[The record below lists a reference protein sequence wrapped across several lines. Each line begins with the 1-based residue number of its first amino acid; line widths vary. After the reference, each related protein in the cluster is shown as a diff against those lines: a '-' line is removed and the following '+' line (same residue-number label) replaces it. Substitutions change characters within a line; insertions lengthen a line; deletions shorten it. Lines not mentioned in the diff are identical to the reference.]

1 MKRELGVVSVVLLL
15 TVSVAVH
22 GSQPQAQQPPSGA
35 PPVEQ
40 RAPKDLRPLLSP
52 RQSEMRL
59 VTLRYTLD
67 RATLSGNYLG
77 VARGGPGRGGPAP
90 ATPPP
95 PLSPNRIARLIRFDL
110 DWQTALSTVAPATL
124 SPAARTELEALKN
137 TIQANRKQLD
147 TDAASLAQLSPLVPF
162 APAIVQL
169 AEARIRLEDIDA
181 EKAAGVVT
189 EVTRQVERV
198 RSQVDAGLAPDAS
211 SDALRV
217 DKGMTTRAALAV
229 DALRASLAEWNTF
242 YNGYDPLFS
251 WWVTV
256 PFKKADAALQAYATL
271 LREKVAAADLSPSAS
286 SAPASTPAPTA
297 SPAPIAPAAAPK
309 FGSVPDLQEL
319 MALSQ
324 DEMTDIV
331 LQFRGPSGGGGR
343 GGAAAQGSQPAGARG
358 AGTGRGLPTAIRV
371 EPNLGQEGRQGVGTA
386 PTQRSVT
393 RDRKFYE
400 GWLRALR
407 TLNFDSLSRNAQVDY
422 LFIKKTAEQQIAR
435 AGMTLPANPP
445 RKTDA
450 SGITGGAR
458 GRQGLIFDLQDELI
472 PYTPEELI
480 ALARTEFAWCEAE
493 MKKASRQLGLGD
505 DWKRALEKMKEI
517 HPPPGGQAAVIRDL
531 MVEAVDYLRAN
542 DLLTVPAVAAESL
555 HMIMMTPERQLVNPF
570 FTGGNEISVSYP
582 TDTMEHDTRLQSM
595 RGNNTPF
602 SHATAFHEMI
612 PGHNLVFYTG
622 ARYRG
627 YRPSLGGNS
636 PFYSEGWPLYWEL
649 TMYDLGFHDT
659 PEKKI
664 GALFWRMHRCA
675 RIIFSLQFHMGAW
688 SPQECVDFLVD
699 RVGFER
705 ENATGEVRRSFQG
718 GYGPLY
724 QAAYLLGGLQLRA
737 LRKEIV
743 DTRQMGQKPFHDEIL
758 RQGSMPITLLRLVL
772 NRQKLTRETS
782 VDWRFYGTGNT
793 ETAGDGERPA
803 ADPRQRRQ

>member
-1 MKRELGVVSVVLLL
+1 MKRELGVVSVILLL

-22 GSQPQAQQPPSGA
+22 GSQQQAQQPPSGA

-40 RAPKDLRPLLSP
+40 GAPNDLRPLLSP

-77 VARGGPGRGGPAP
+77 AARGGSGRGSTAPSTPA
-90 ATPPP
+90 P
-95 PLSPNRIARLIRFDL
+95 PLSPDRIARLIRFDL
-110 DWQTALSTVAPATL
+110 DWQMALSTIAPATL
-124 SPAARTELEALKN
+124 SPAARTELEALRN

-147 TDAASLAQLSPLVPF
+147 TDAAGLAQISPLVPF

-169 AEARIRLEDIDA
+169 AEARIRIENIDA
-181 EKAAGVVT
+181 EKAAGVVAQ
-189 EVTRQVERV
+189 VTRQVERV
-198 RSQVDAGLAPDAS
+198 RTHIEAGRAGNTSP
-211 SDALRV
+211 DALRM
-217 DKGMTTRAALAV
+217 DKDMATRGAVAV

-242 YNGYDPLFS
+242 YTGYDPLFT

-271 LREKVAAADLSPSAS
+271 LREKVGAADLSPSPS
-286 SAPASTPAPTA
+286 SAQVPAQAPAP
-297 SPAPIAPAAAPK
+297 SLAPIAPGPAPK

-331 LQFRGPSGGGGR
+331 IRFRGPAGRGGR
-343 GGAAAQGSQPAGARG
+343 GGAAAPAGTPGGARG
-358 AGTGRGLPTAIRV
+358 AGGRSGEAPAQAVAGRASDSPAPGGVIRDK
-371 EPNLGQEGRQGVGTA
+371 A
-386 PTQRSVT
+386 
-393 RDRKFYE
+393 FYE
-400 GWLRALR
+400 GWLKALQ
-407 TLNFDSLSRNAQVDY
+407 TLKFDSLSRNAQVDY
-422 LFIKKTAEQQIAR
+422 LFIRKTAEQQIAR
-435 AGMTLPANPP
+435 AGLTLPANPP

-480 ALARTEFAWCEAE
+480 ALAQTEFAWCEAE

-531 MVEAVDYLRAN
+531 MFEAVDYLRAN

-705 ENATGEVRRSFQG
+705 ENAIGEVRRSFQG

-772 NRQKLTRETS
+772 NRQKLTRDMP
-782 VDWRFYGTGNT
+782 VDWRFY
-793 ETAGDGERPA
+793 
-803 ADPRQRRQ
+803 DPQRATLSVNVPR

>member
-22 GSQPQAQQPPSGA
+22 GSQQQAQQPPSGA

-40 RAPKDLRPLLSP
+40 GAPNDLRPLLSP

-67 RATLSGNYLG
+67 RATLSGNYFG
-77 VARGGPGRGGPAP
+77 AARGGPGRGGTAP

-110 DWQTALSTVAPATL
+110 DWQTALSTIAPATL
-124 SPAARTELEALKN
+124 SSAARTELEALKN

-147 TDAASLAQLSPLVPF
+147 TDAASLAQLAPLVPF
-162 APAIVQL
+162 APGVVQL
-169 AEARIRLEDIDA
+169 VEARVRLENIDA

-189 EVTRQVERV
+189 QVTRQVEGV
-198 RSQVDAGLAPDAS
+198 RSQVDAGLAPNAS
-211 SDALRV
+211 PDALRM
-217 DKGMTTRAALAV
+217 DKNMATRGAVAV
-229 DALRASLAEWNTF
+229 DTLRASLAEWNTF
-242 YNGYDPLFS
+242 YNGYDPLFT

-271 LREKVAAADLSPSAS
+271 LREKVVAADLSPSPS
-286 SAPASTPAPTA
+286 SAQVPAQAPLP
-297 SPAPIAPAAAPK
+297 SLAPIAPGPAPK

-331 LQFRGPSGGGGR
+331 IRFRGPAGRGGR
-343 GGAAAQGSQPAGARG
+343 GGDTPQGSQPAGARGAG

-371 EPNLGQEGRQGVGTA
+371 EPNVGQEGRQGVGTA
-386 PTQRSVT
+386 PTQTSVT

-400 GWLRALR
+400 GWLKALK
-407 TLNFDSLSRNAQVDY
+407 TLGFEKLSRNAQVDY
-422 LFIKKTAEQQIAR
+422 LFIRKTAEQQIAR

-480 ALARTEFAWCEAE
+480 ALAQTEFAWCEAE

-531 MVEAVDYLRAN
+531 MFEAVDYLRAN

-705 ENATGEVRRSFQG
+705 ENAIGEVRRSFQG

-772 NRQKLTRETS
+772 NRQKLTRDMP
-782 VDWRFYGTGNT
+782 VDWRFYDNGNK
-793 ETAGDGERPA
+793 
-803 ADPRQRRQ
+803 